1 MQDVAVE
8 RMGDKNSLFGHN
20 MRVLRGAFSDDAI
33 TRHPRIVGTLRDGFI
48 LHQRSVKQ
56 LRGLDICPAPS
67 QVGQSD
73 YLDASSGR
81 RIVSQRT
88 ALRERQYCRRCIDRW
103 KYEIAVGR
111 RAARDLPIDHAFF
124 DLVARDQIATNAEPP
139 VGVRRAFDT
148 QFAQ

>member
-111 RAARDLPIDHAFF
+111 RAARDLPIYHA
-124 DLVARDQIATNAEPP
+124 LLNTVARHQVAADCEPS
-139 VGVRRAFDT
+139 VRVRRALYS
-148 QFAQ
+148 QFPK